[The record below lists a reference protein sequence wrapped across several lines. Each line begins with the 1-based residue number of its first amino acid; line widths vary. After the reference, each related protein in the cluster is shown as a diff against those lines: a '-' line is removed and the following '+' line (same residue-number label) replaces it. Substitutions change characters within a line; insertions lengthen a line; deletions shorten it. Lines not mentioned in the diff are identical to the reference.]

1 MSSSHFLR
9 AVNNIEMYTV
19 ISLATFCLLSK
30 LALWAICSCGPALGA
45 RAHLA
50 APKEVLGAQSC
61 GGCLPTA
68 PWTLSNQTLCARAV
82 AGQAAAWRSRS
93 HVRATRPAC
102 SSHHAIEEVAEH
114 SGDCAAVPQ
123 AHRRRRRRASYHRKP
138 CHLNPLQSLAPPP
151 LGPPHPL
158 LGPQRRLASARR
170 CSRRSVDGTAFG
182 AGRSASCRV

>member
-9 AVNNIEMYTV
+9 AVKSLIIRTV
-19 ISLATFCLLSK
+19 ILSPISGSEQTCTLGYLLCVVQ
-30 LALWAICSCGPALGA
+30 LLGEQA
-45 RAHLA
+45 YLA